1 MNLKVASI
9 FVSVLTL
16 TSSFTHAELTTSQIV
31 KKYSPSVVTIVALDE
46 NDQPLS
52 LGSGFFINTDGDIA
66 TNHHVLEG
74 SAKAIIK
81 TTEGKKGE
89 IIEIVNDDPGLDL
102 LVARTS

>member
-1 MNLKVASI
+1 MRDIRKFLI
-9 FVSVLTL
+9 IIVSVLL
-16 TSSFTHAELTTSQIV
+16 SASLAYAQLTTSQIV
-31 KKYSPSVVTIVALDE
+31 KKYSPSVVTIVALDQ

-81 TTEGKKGE
+81 TVDNKKGRF
-89 IIEIVNDDPGLDL
+89 
-102 LVARTS
+102 LVRKWGQA